1 MPPQP
6 TEARRV
12 SVFDAPKIDCHVHVF
27 DPTRF
32 PYRADTPYRPAGQEI
47 GTAAQ
52 LIAMMD
58 AYGVR
63 RALYVQPN
71 SGYFSDNACMLNMLA
86 QFPDRLRGSAVVALD
101 TGAAALR
108 RLQAAGV
115 AGVAINAPMFG
126 VAAYRGIAPLAQRL
140 ADLDLFL
147 EIQVQDEDLPALL
160 PMIGDAPVKLL
171 IDHCGRPAPE
181 KGPDQPGFRA
191 LLDLGRRLGPTGRA
205 VVKLGGEATFSRRRF
220 PHEDA
225 WPYQRALLDAFTPDG
240 CVWGS
245 NWPFLRAA
253 ERIDYGPLLV
263 HLERLIAD
271 PATLRRVLWDTPR
284 RVFGFAD

>member
-1 MPPQP
+1 MS
-6 TEARRV
+6 AY
-12 SVFDAPKIDCHVHVF
+12 DAPKIDCHVHVF
-27 DPTRF
+27 DPARF
-32 PYRADTPYRPAGQEI
+32 PYRDDTPYRPTGQEI

-52 LIAMMD
+52 LIALMD

-71 SGYFSDNACMLNMLA
+71 SGYFTDNACMLDMLA
-86 QFPDRLRGSAVVALD
+86 RYPDRLRGSAVVALD
-101 TGAAALR
+101 TDVAMLR
-108 RLQAAGV
+108 RLKAAGV
-115 AGVAINAPMFG
+115 VGVAINTPMFG
-126 VAAYRGIAPLAQRL
+126 VAAYRDIAPLARLL

-147 EIQVQDEDLPALL
+147 EIQVQDGEILALL

-181 KGPDQPGFRA
+181 KGLDQPAFRA
-191 LLDLGRRLGPTGRA
+191 LLELGRRLGPAGRA
-205 VVKLGGEATFSRRRF
+205 VVKLGGEATFSRMPF

-225 WPYQRALLDAFTPDG
+225 WPYQRALLEAFTPDA

-253 ERIDYGPLLV
+253 ERIDYGPLLLR
-263 HLERLIAD
+263 LERLIPDSAM
-271 PATLRRVLWDTPR
+271 LRCVLWDTPR